1 MKLCWFLSESNMG
14 LLGIGRK
21 CILVIFQSRRWHTT
35 ITNGT
40 KSSQPRMPQWLE
52 VRHLLPLQLLQ
63 LLPCPL
69 SSKRNSYVP
78 LDLHDR
84 HPQNHRVTHAWS
96 RPREFVQAVVGCWL
110 QLYMGNVVFSPII
123 KIMTPSLMNTSEKKQ
138 LINSFLSWHV
148 IDLSGHTTSFSHPW
162 LQTSSIFQSCHTS
175 AMFSFTSFTQQNH
188 HHSPRH
194 RIRRAMFRN
203 CQDVTD
209 SELRQEVQ
217 TPPARRGY
225 ISSGS
230 TIVHRT
236 GTNGSTQM
244 PQKTWKIMY
253 LNRFLQVLKDVS
265 SPERYEYLPYFTIN
279 SLPWRENARFDC
291 HFQCCSLLGFMQFNI
306 CAVAD

>member
-1 MKLCWFLSESNMG
+1 MG

-21 CILVIFQSRRWHTT
+21 CILVIFQSTRWHTT

-96 RPREFVQAVVGCWL
+96 RPRAFVQAVVGCWL
-110 QLYMGNVVFSPII
+110 QLYMRNVFFSPII
-123 KIMTPSLMNTSEKKQ
+123 MTSSLMNTSDKNNYNRFLPALTCHKSFGTHDLFFPSVTSKIFKISIMSYRCHVLIHLVHPTKSPSFARGPYTSGNVPKLPRCHRFETAPGGANASGKKR
-138 LINSFLSWHV
+138 LS
-148 IDLSGHTTSFSHPW
+148 L
-162 LQTSSIFQSCHTS
+162 
-175 AMFSFTSFTQQNH
+175 
-188 HHSPRH
+188 
-194 RIRRAMFRN
+194 
-203 CQDVTD
+203 
-209 SELRQEVQ
+209 
-217 TPPARRGY
+217 
-225 ISSGS
+225 GS

-236 GTNGSTQM
+236 GTNGSTQVPPKNM
-244 PQKTWKIMY
+244 EDYVPNW
-253 LNRFLQVLKDVS
+253 FLQVLKDVS
-265 SPERYEYLPYFTIN
+265 SPERYEYLPYFTVN

>member
-1 MKLCWFLSESNMG
+1 M
-14 LLGIGRK
+14 
-21 CILVIFQSRRWHTT
+21 T
-35 ITNGT
+35 
-40 KSSQPRMPQWLE
+40 QWLE

-69 SSKRNSYVP
+69 SSKRNSYVL

-110 QLYMGNVVFSPII
+110 QLYLRNVFFSQI
-123 KIMTPSLMNTSEKKQ
+123 IMTPSLMNTLEKNQ
-138 LINSFLSWHV
+138 LINSFLSGHV
-148 IDLSGHTTSFSHPW
+148 INLSGHRISFSHPW
-162 LQTSSIFQSCHTS
+162 LQTSSIFQSCHTA
-175 AMFSFTSFTQQNH
+175 AMFSFTSFTQQNR
-188 HHSPRH
+188 HHSPRD

-203 CQDVTD
+203 CQDVTN

-217 TPPARRGY
+217 TPPARRGD
-225 ISSGS
+225 ISLGS
-230 TIVHRT
+230 TMVNRT
-236 GTNGSTQM
+236 GTNGSTQVS
-244 PQKTWKIMY
+244 QKNMGDYVPNW
-253 LNRFLQVLKDVS
+253 FLPVLKDVS
-265 SPERYEYLPYFTIN
+265 SPERCEYLPYFTVN